1 MDKRQKLTPDQLER
15 IREMVAD
22 KVKSE
27 AIARRFDI
35 STSHV
40 SRIRVAMRNGAVNLK
55 PTSLTSCL
63 ELIESG
69 LAFRRNSWSEDLYY
83 YYDVEDRWFI
93 RVKGK
98 SELITYTLDMTLDD
112 LAAKD
117 WIVLTLE
124 SME

>member
-1 MDKRQKLTPDQLER
+1 MDKRQKLTPDQLEQ

-27 AIARRFDI
+27 AIARKFNI

-40 SRIRVAMRNGAVNLK
+40 SRIRVAMRRGTVNLK
-55 PTSLTSCL
+55 PTSITRIL
-63 ELIESG
+63 EGVEAG
-69 LAFRRNSWSEDLYY
+69 LAFKRTSWPDGFCY
-83 YYDVEDRWFI
+83 YYDVEERWF
-93 RVKGK
+93 VKVLDTY
-98 SELITYTLDMTLDD
+98 EIITYTLDLELQD

-117 WIVLTLE
+117 WVVLTLE